1 MLKWQCLDIH
11 PLGETSGI
19 GWYKQMYLWF
29 RESLKPAF
37 RQQQVNAFPSLS
49 ATRRGNAVIVQR
61 YTIVPP
67 IETPSL
73 TVNKRWA
80 ARWWFTSL
88 LKRPDLLFLSTL
100 NDTASSVM
108 QISIKQ
114 RAWALLFVCRTRR
127 CRRGWFFRGSRFQAA
142 SQHTLRS
149 TFGRTYSMGLT
160 LLGERLL
167 LLGSAETFL
176 AISAALRP
184 VSPQPVKNAPYLD
197 RHLTFSRYAL
207 AAASVLEL
215 SNMAFPKVQL

>member
-1 MLKWQCLDIH
+1 M
-11 PLGETSGI
+11 
-19 GWYKQMYLWF
+19 
-29 RESLKPAF
+29 
-37 RQQQVNAFPSLS
+37 NAFPSLS

-100 NDTASSVM
+100 NDIASSVM
-108 QISIKQ
+108 QISTKQ

-127 CRRGWFFRGSRFQAA
+127 CRWGRFFRGSRFQAA
-142 SQHTLRS
+142 SQHTLQS

-160 LLGERLL
+160 LLGERL

-197 RHLTFSRYAL
+197 GHLTSSRYAL